1 MSPVLPFS
9 CLLFR
14 GDRGRLGHHPN
25 LRALSQSRYGNG
37 SSTGLESA
45 QVTVEQDVSDAVVA
59 APSLLYPRKEATGHM
74 AMRRYFSHRFF
85 TRARDTEG
93 ANMMEAAI
101 ITPLLLILTFG
112 TIEFASV
119 FYAYL
124 TLQNGASQAT
134 RYAVTG
140 NTNGSM
146 SRVDS
151 IKYAFRQATPTLTVP
166 DSAFTFQHMAVGG
179 SAWVGG
185 TGAPGEV
192 EKVTVSYTW
201 NFFTPLMRPFFPTGR
216 MTITVDSVMRNESRF
231 Q

>member
-1 MSPVLPFS
+1 
-9 CLLFR
+9 
-14 GDRGRLGHHPN
+14 
-25 LRALSQSRYGNG
+25 
-37 SSTGLESA
+37 
-45 QVTVEQDVSDAVVA
+45 
-59 APSLLYPRKEATGHM
+59 
-74 AMRRYFSHRFF
+74 MRHYFPHRFF

-124 TLQNGASQAT
+124 SLQNGVSQAT

-140 NTNGSM
+140 GTTGSM

-151 IKYAFRQATPTLTVP
+151 IKNAFRQATPTLTVP

-179 SAWVGG
+179 SSWLGG

-192 EKVTVSYTW
+192 EKVTVSYSW
-201 NFFTPLMRPFFPTGR
+201 DFFTPLMRPFFPTGR

>member
-1 MSPVLPFS
+1 
-9 CLLFR
+9 
-14 GDRGRLGHHPN
+14 
-25 LRALSQSRYGNG
+25 
-37 SSTGLESA
+37 
-45 QVTVEQDVSDAVVA
+45 
-59 APSLLYPRKEATGHM
+59 
-74 AMRRYFSHRFF
+74 MRRYFSHRFF
-85 TRARDTEG
+85 TRARETEG

-140 NTNGSM
+140 NTTGSM

-151 IKYAFRQATPTLTVP
+151 IKNAFRQATPTLTVP

-179 SAWVGG
+179 SSWLGG

-192 EKVTVSYTW
+192 EKVTVSYSW
-201 NFFTPLMRPFFPTGR
+201 DFLTPLMRPFFPTGR